1 MKKTMLHILSP
12 LMKKDV
18 ATYEHSIRMGKMAQI
33 MAVYLHFSPKQTRD
47 LVAGCLMHD
56 IGKILIPDAIL
67 KKESSLTVTGWET
80 MRSHPDLGANLVAK
94 DGIESQSIIEII
106 KYHHERWDG
115 AGYPY
120 GLRGDYIPT
129 YSRICSIIDTFDS
142 MVHDRPYQKGVSI
155 QEAKDELLYQ
165 CGKQF
170 EKNLVQVFL
179 NMPEQQL
186 KIFSIS
192 IA

>member
-1 MKKTMLHILSP
+1 MLHILSP

-18 ATYEHSIRMGKMAQI
+18 ATYEHSIRVGKMAKI
-33 MAVYLHFSPKQTRD
+33 MALYLHFSPKQTRD

-120 GLRGDYIPT
+120 GLRGEYIPT
-129 YSRICSIIDTFDS
+129 YSRICSIIDTFDC
-142 MVHDRPYQKGVSI
+142 MVHDRPYRKGVSI

-170 EKNLVQVFL
+170 DKNLVHVFL
-179 NMPEQQL
+179 NIPEQQL